1 MTLGHALAAILAST
15 ALVRGV
21 ADAGDYKPQRNRL
34 GQPDLE
40 GLWSANSLTRL
51 ERPEGYPSLVITE
64 AQARALPPPRP
75 VLTDDDDVGTLQSE
89 WLDAGLALARLGGE
103 IRTSWIVDPPDGRL
117 PYTPEGR
124 ARLKV
129 QPNSD
134 GPEGRTNNERCL
146 NPATAGPPMLNGPY
160 NNHWQIVQTPDHVL
174 ISTEQNHEARI
185 VHLGDRRHGP
195 PQIHKW
201 MGDSIGWWAGDSL
214 VIETTNFAPEQ
225 SMRRNPLA
233 ALYLSSEAVVTERFT
248 RVSPTQILYRFAVSD
263 PANFTQV
270 WRGEI
275 PLTVARGPVF
285 EYACHEGNY
294 SMRGILGGARRQEQD
309 AAAAA
314 K

>member
-1 MTLGHALAAILAST
+1 MKRGHVLTTLAVAILIGSSAE
-15 ALVRGV
+15 A
-21 ADAGDYKPQRNRL
+21 AGYKPPRNGL

-40 GLWSANSLTRL
+40 GLWSSNSLTRL
-51 ERPEGYPSLVITE
+51 ERPAGYPSLVITE
-64 AQARALPPPRP
+64 EQARGLPPPRP
-75 VLTDDDDVGTLQSE
+75 VLADDDVVGTLQSE
-89 WLDAGLALARLGGE
+89 WLDDGLTLARLGGE

-124 ARLKV
+124 IRLKD

-160 NNHWQIVQTPDHVL
+160 NNHWQIVQTPEHVL

-185 VHLGDRRHGP
+185 VRLGERRHGP
-195 PQIHKW
+195 AEIRKW

-214 VIETTNFAPEQ
+214 VIETRNFAPGQ

-248 RVSPTQILYRFAVSD
+248 RISPTQILYRFEVSD

-275 PLTVARGPVF
+275 PLTAAKGPTF

-294 SMRGILGGARRQEQD
+294 SMRGILAGARREESE
-309 AAAAA
+309 AAAAT